1 MGELSR
7 NNDALR
13 LSYCSFI
20 LFFFVFD
27 ECVFE
32 KEVCFK
38 RKRKW
43 KWFWKEEEKRREKG
57 YEERERRKG
66 VSLVFFVF

>member
-20 LFFFVFD
+20 LFFFFV
-27 ECVFE
+27 CVFE
-32 KEVCFK
+32 
-38 RKRKW
+38 
-43 KWFWKEEEKRREKG
+43 REKG
-57 YEERERRKG
+57 EKELRVFLVLKGIVHYVKGRRNRKKKG
-66 VSLVFFVF
+66 EKGRGKRGCG

>member
-32 KEVCFK
+32 KEVGLK
-38 RKRKW
+38 RKRKR
-43 KWFWKEEEKRREKG
+43 KWFWKEEGKRKGKGVRGERKEKR
-57 YEERERRKG
+57 
-66 VSLVFFVF
+66 S